1 MAFTRE
7 GASAVVGG
15 AARYCPMPLVPEEVA
30 LAYVPLREHGV
41 PAPSTLVLRRGRD
54 GRLRADSFPETI
66 DVDEALAARRDPRVV
81 RLERGRLYVTAANG
95 QAVYV
100 PVGESPVPRCVQYGR
115 LYLRIEESR

>member
-1 MAFTRE
+1 
-7 GASAVVGG
+7 
-15 AARYCPMPLVPEEVA
+15 MPLVPAERAVPEEVA
-30 LAYVPLREHGV
+30 LAYVPFRGQVV

-100 PVGESPVPRCVQYGR
+100 LVGESPLRLRRRGR
-115 LYLRIEESR
+115 PLAHWPDEQAPPAPI